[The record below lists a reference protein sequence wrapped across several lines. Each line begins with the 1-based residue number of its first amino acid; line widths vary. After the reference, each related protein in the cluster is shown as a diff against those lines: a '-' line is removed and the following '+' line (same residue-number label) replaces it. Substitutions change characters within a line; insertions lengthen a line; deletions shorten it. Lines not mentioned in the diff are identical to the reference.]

1 MIKKLCSLVLAAAL
15 VLPAIGS
22 NAADSAETDTQTSFN
37 QAYNWDRAK
46 VVGGGYVPG
55 IIYNESEKDLI
66 YARTDMGGAYRWNA
80 ETSKWIQLMDFV
92 SFEEWNMLG
101 VESLAT
107 DPVDPNRVYIAS
119 GTYTNDWTDMNG
131 VMLRSTDRGDT
142 WERTEMPF
150 KMGGNMPGR
159 NMGERLSIDPN
170 DNSILYFGARSGNGL
185 WRSTDYGETWSKVDS
200 FTATGNVKDFMND
213 TVGVVWIKFD
223 KSTGSTDHA
232 TQTIYVGVADTNN
245 SIYRST
251 DGGTTWEA
259 VPGQPAQGFLPNQ
272 GALSSNG
279 MLYVTYAKEIGPYNG
294 GNGSVHKF
302 DTKTGVWT
310 DISPTGAGNID
321 NPYGGLAIDS
331 QHPDTIMVATMNKW
345 WPDENIYRSTDGGT
359 TWKTFWSIPAWP
371 NRENKYTIDYSLS
384 PWLDWGEVKNLP
396 EQNPK
401 LGWMMGDLEIDP
413 FNSDRMMY
421 GTGATLYGSNNLTA
435 FDNNENVNIS
445 VFADGIE
452 ETAVLGLISPPTGAP
467 LISSMGDI
475 GGFRHEDLTKAPE
488 MITNPTI
495 GSSTDLDYAELNPDI
510 VVRVGNADGSNPR
523 MGVSTDNG
531 VTWSPAANVGNP
543 TGGGYVAVG
552 ANGGTIVWSPGGEPV
567 SYSDDLG
574 VTWTASAGIPS
585 GAMVSS
591 DRVNPNKFYGFANG
605 KFYYSTDG
613 GEAFTE
619 SAASGLP
626 KALTSNF
633 KAVPGM
639 EGDIWLG
646 AAKDNRDIENS
657 FGLFRSTDSGQ
668 TFTKVSNVEEAA
680 TIGFGKAKPGEDY
693 MALFSYAK
701 VNGKYGIYRS
711 DDEAATWIRVN
722 DDEHQYG
729 SANRTITGDPRVY
742 GRVYVG
748 TNGLGIVTGDI
759 APDSAAPGEVSVA
772 LATAGDGQL
781 NVSWTDP
788 NDIDLYQ
795 TKITV
800 VNSSAASPVY
810 SYKGV
815 QQAVVSGLSNGT
827 EYTLHIQ
834 TIDMNGNESAGITI
848 KATPGNSVVVK
859 NKITVSVLANTQGTA
874 VATIMAGDLQEAI
887 QQSADRSVIIE
898 VKPGADAQ
906 KVQVDVPIQPIKG
919 IKANTIRTVMIDA
932 SFAAVNLP
940 INLIKEGNS
949 KLQFAVAKVD
959 TATLP
964 ANVQQQLGGSTV
976 YDFDLIIDGK
986 TIKEFS
992 KRNDIKVEIP
1002 YTLMA
1007 GENPENVVIYYVD
1020 DMGKL
1025 QTASNGHYDA
1035 ASGKVI
1041 FKLKP
1046 FNN

>member
-1 MIKKLCSLVLAAAL
+1 MKKKLCSLVLAIAIM
-15 VLPAIGS
+15 LPAVGAG
-22 NAADSAETDTQTSFN
+22 AAVSAEKGAQAPLN
-37 QAYNWDRAK
+37 QAYEWGRAK

-66 YARTDMGGAYRWNA
+66 YARTDMGGAYRWNPD
-80 ETSKWIQLMDFV
+80 TGKWIQLMDFV
-92 SFEEWNMLG
+92 SFDEWNMLG

-107 DPVDPNRVYIAS
+107 DPVDPDRVYIAS

-159 NMGERLSIDPN
+159 NMGERLAIDPN
-170 DNSILYFGARSGNGL
+170 DNRILYFGARSGNGL
-185 WRSTDYGETWSKVDS
+185 WRSADYGETWSKVDS
-200 FTATGNVKDFMND
+200 FTATGNVVDYYND
-213 TVGVVWIKFD
+213 KVGVAWIVFD
-223 KSTGSTDHA
+223 KSTGAAGHA
-232 TQTIYVGVADTNN
+232 TQTIYVGVADTGN
-245 SIYRST
+245 SIFRSV

-259 VPGQPAQGFLPNQ
+259 VPGQPAEGFLPNH
-272 GALSSNG
+272 GALSSTG
-279 MLYVTYAKEIGPYNG
+279 MLYVTYAKELGPYNG
-294 GNGSVHKF
+294 GQGSVHKLN
-302 DTKTGVWT
+302 TKTGEWKS
-310 DISPTGAGNID
+310 ISPTNDTA
-321 NPYGGLAIDS
+321 NPYGGLAVDA

-345 WPDENIYRSTDGGT
+345 WPDDNIYRSTDGGA

-435 FDNNENVNIS
+435 FDKDQNVNIS

-452 ETAVLGLISPPTGAP
+452 ETAILGLISPPSGAP
-467 LISSMGDI
+467 LLSSMGDI
-475 GGFRHEDLTKAPE
+475 GGFRHEDLTKAPK

-552 ANGGTIVWSPGGEPV
+552 ADGGTIVWSPGGEPV
-567 SYSDDLG
+567 SYSTDHG
-574 VTWTASAGIPS
+574 ATWTISAGIS
-585 GAMVSS
+585 EGAMVSS

-613 GEAFTE
+613 GATFTE
-619 SAASGLP
+619 SAAAGLP

-633 KAVPGM
+633 KAVPGI

-646 AAKDNRDIENS
+646 AAKDNSDIENS
-657 FGLFRSTDSGQ
+657 FGLFHSTDSGQ

-693 MALFSYAK
+693 MALYSYAK

-711 DDEAATWIRVN
+711 DDEAATWIRIN
-722 DDEHQYG
+722 DDEHQFG

-759 APDSAAPGEVSVA
+759 APDS
-772 LATAGDGQL
+772 
-781 NVSWTDP
+781 
-788 NDIDLYQ
+788 
-795 TKITV
+795 
-800 VNSSAASPVY
+800 
-810 SYKGV
+810 
-815 QQAVVSGLSNGT
+815 
-827 EYTLHIQ
+827 
-834 TIDMNGNESAGITI
+834 
-848 KATPGNSVVVK
+848 VVK
-859 NKITVSVLANTQGTA
+859 NTITISAAANTDGTA
-874 VATIMAGDLQEAI
+874 VAAVTAADLQKAI
-887 QQSADRSVIIE
+887 QQSTDRSVVIE
-898 VKPGADAQ
+898 VKPGADSK

-919 IKANTIRTVMIDA
+919 IKANTLRMVRIDA
-932 SFAAVNLP
+932 SFAAVNLSTSL
-940 INLIKEGNS
+940 INEGKS
-949 KLQFAVAKVD
+949 KLQFAVAKAD

-964 ANVQQQLGGSTV
+964 ADMQQKIGGGNL
-976 YDFDLIIDGK
+976 YDFDLTIDGK
-986 TIKEFS
+986 NIKSFS
-992 KRNDIKVEIP
+992 GENGITVEVP
-1002 YTLMA
+1002 YSLQA
-1007 GENPENVVIYYVD
+1007 GENPKKAVIYYVD
-1020 DMGKL
+1020 DKGRL
-1025 QTASNGHYDA
+1025 QTVRNGHYDA

-1046 FNN
+1046 FNH